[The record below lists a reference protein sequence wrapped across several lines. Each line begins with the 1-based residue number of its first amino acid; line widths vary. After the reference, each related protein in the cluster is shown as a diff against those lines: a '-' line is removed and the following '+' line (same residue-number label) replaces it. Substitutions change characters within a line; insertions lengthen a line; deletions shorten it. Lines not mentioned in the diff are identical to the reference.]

1 MNGQTNR
8 ETNTETINQRYCKE
22 GEKTNKLTVI
32 KKEIQAYLHTL
43 KPTCSHTSTLMQPF
57 TNSQTQTY
65 KYSSRKTYKP
75 RIQKNQ
81 RHTNTQVQNT

>member
-32 KKEIQAYLHTL
+32 KKEIQAYLVLTHSQAYL
-43 KPTCSHTSTLMQPF
+43 QSHKHANAAFHKLTNANIQSTKHI
-57 TNSQTQTY
+57 NW
-65 KYSSRKTYKP
+65 
-75 RIQKNQ
+75 
-81 RHTNTQVQNT
+81 